1 MVNPYP
7 NDRGSPEIK
16 YDSMLC
22 PILLS
27 LPADRQVYA
36 ETSPIPTQARS
47 GKIRLIF
54 NDLKLVPL
62 SLRHLLSG
70 YE

>member
-36 ETSPIPTQARS
+36 ETSPVPTQAGS

-54 NDLKLVPL
+54 NNLKIASVKLMAPPFWL
-62 SLRHLLSG
+62 
-70 YE
+70 